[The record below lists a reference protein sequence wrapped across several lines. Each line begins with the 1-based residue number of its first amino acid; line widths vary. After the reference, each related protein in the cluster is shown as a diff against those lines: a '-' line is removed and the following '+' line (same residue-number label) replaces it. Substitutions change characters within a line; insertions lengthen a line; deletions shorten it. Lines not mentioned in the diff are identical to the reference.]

1 VCARVC
7 AAPRAPT
14 LRADFDPDAHTVVLC
29 HHGVRSRSVADFLVS
44 RAGFTNVSNISGGI
58 DAYSRRV
65 DGSVP
70 LY

>member
-1 VCARVC
+1 MRSE
-7 AAPRAPT
+7 
-14 LRADFDPDAHTVVLC
+14 LDPAAHTLVLC
-29 HHGVRSRSVADFLVS
+29 HHGVRSRSVAEFLVS
-44 RAGFTNVSNISGGI
+44 RAGFTHVSNISGGI